1 MLLETFWLELAAES
15 CDHLLAMA
23 TSDKQVAPQSY
34 GHSLESLPESG
45 LRSITSLSSDVQS
58 RMPPGMSLVLM
69 YMLMVLV
76 VLNVEI
82 VVPTAD
88 QYAMRLGASY
98 SFSGLVIALTPFWQG
113 ILGVPLNFFML
124 RRGLSI
130 KSILILM
137 SAFSV
142 LGNVLYAL
150 AGLMHSKV
158 IILVARTLIGICQCT
173 LAGPIY
179 IARAVGVK
187 RRTRVFFVYSTMAA
201 VAFFTAPWIA
211 SLLSIFVK
219 DLRIEDLV
227 LDSDTIPGWFM
238 AGLYFVYLLLVVF
251 FFEDVPPEPEARSQP
266 APEPS
271 AEVETFL
278 KPGLLVCLLA
288 SFLSPASTTMGIV
301 FFVKLCQKAWLMS
314 VSATGLY
321 LGCAMA
327 FVALTG
333 FASGAVTPYLE
344 DRRGLLL
351 SCCCACVS
359 AVLMF
364 AEPEELSMKVV
375 FLIGFLLS
383 QCCAAVVKNYGHALA
398 PQIVAPCFK
407 DRAGTCR
414 VIATQLG
421 RGFGAQLGAIMSST
435 SYAATQVGS
444 YLLLALLV
452 LTASKQLQ
460 RHSKAM

>member
-1 MLLETFWLELAAES
+1 
-15 CDHLLAMA
+15 
-23 TSDKQVAPQSY
+23 
-34 GHSLESLPESG
+34 
-45 LRSITSLSSDVQS
+45 
-58 RMPPGMSLVLM
+58 MSLALM

-150 AGLMHSKV
+150 AGLMRSKL
-158 IILVARTLIGICQCT
+158 IILLARTVIGICQCT

-211 SLLSIFVK
+211 SLLSIFVT

-238 AGLYFVYLLLVVF
+238 ATLYFAYLLLVVF
-251 FFEDVPPEPEARSQP
+251 FFEDVPAEPEASPQPSEGSQP
-266 APEPS
+266 SLEASE
-271 AEVETFL
+271 AFL

-301 FFVKLCQKAWLMS
+301 FFVKLCEKAWLMS

-359 AVLMF
+359 AALMF
-364 AEPEELSMKVV
+364 AEPSDIAMKVV